1 MKSFKRKA
9 GRQFFSSSH
18 PSSHLSHY
26 LWLLLSSSC
35 CQKIIRPLPH
45 DWSTSKQSPWHIFME
60 HHYTVPSTIDVCS
73 TASIFHPTIIPPSH
87 AELQGKFCFW
97 PKSTIARFHCQQ
109 GFQGGHPKLQKR
121 IRHKRLSI
129 YPSTDTVDRFL
140 HNLIVNFIDFDSMNG
155 SSRLKLWGYLI
166 GITYCIH
173 YTICQRRSFWWHT
186 LYNITAYELCAF
198 GFCAFLG

>member
-1 MKSFKRKA
+1 MSSLRWSIISSQCQSLGAPPFLGLEIRQMKSFKRKA
-9 GRQFFSSSH
+9 GWQFFSSSH

-45 DWSTSKQSPWHIFME
+45 DWSTSKKSPWHIFME

-109 GFQGGHPKLQKR
+109 GFQGGHSKLQKR
-121 IRHKRLSI
+121 IRQQETFHIPFYWHCWSF
-129 YPSTDTVDRFL
+129 PS
-140 HNLIVNFIDFDSMNG
+140 
-155 SSRLKLWGYLI
+155 
-166 GITYCIH
+166 
-173 YTICQRRSFWWHT
+173 
-186 LYNITAYELCAF
+186 
-198 GFCAFLG
+198 

>member
-45 DWSTSKQSPWHIFME
+45 DWSTSKKSPWHIFME
-60 HHYTVPSTIDVCS
+60 HHYTVPSTTDVCS

-87 AELQGKFCFW
+87 AELQGKFCSW
-97 PKSTIARFHCQQ
+97 PKSTIARSHCQQ
-109 GFQGGHPKLQKR
+109 GFWEAMLASDFPHTPLLTLL
-121 IRHKRLSI
+121 IVSFIISLSI
-129 YPSTDTVDRFL
+129 SLTLTQWMTPTDLNCGDT
-140 HNLIVNFIDFDSMNG
+140 
-155 SSRLKLWGYLI
+155 
-166 GITYCIH
+166 
-173 YTICQRRSFWWHT
+173 
-186 LYNITAYELCAF
+186 
-198 GFCAFLG
+198 